1 MYVPPLPPPS
11 FPHEQELLVEEVVA
25 AVDALSKEA
34 AGQLLR
40 AALGSGPALIAGRI
54 ESALLG
60 PLRSGAASFMPGST
74 GAGVSSTGGGLAG
87 ALLVPTPLEVLQR

>member
-1 MYVPPLPPPS
+1 
-11 FPHEQELLVEEVVA
+11 VA

-34 AGQLLR
+34 VGQLLR

-60 PLRSGAASFMPGST
+60 PLRSGATSFMQ
-74 GAGVSSTGGGLAG
+74 AGNTGGMTGGLSTVGYA
-87 ALLVPTPLEVLQR
+87 P